1 MEHSQAE
8 RRKNSYQEIN
18 FAKNI
23 EELEALFWN
32 FEVLALVS
40 KNTAT
45 WRSH

>member
-32 FEVLALVS
+32 FAVLAALYIVMLL
-40 KNTAT
+40 
-45 WRSH
+45 WI

>member
-8 RRKNSYQEIN
+8 RGKNSYQEIN

-32 FEVLALVS
+32 FEVLAALYIVMLL
-40 KNTAT
+40 
-45 WRSH
+45 WI